1 MKQKPLRIKDVRCGF
16 CGKRRM
22 CTAYRLFGGKVWF
35 PVCLKCMS
43 LIPWSGIHELLE
55 TLCLKLL
62 DVAAREAGRFLDEA
76 GDDTEG
82 EEK

>member
-1 MKQKPLRIKDVRCGF
+1 M
-16 CGKRRM
+16 
-22 CTAYRLFGGKVWF
+22 WF